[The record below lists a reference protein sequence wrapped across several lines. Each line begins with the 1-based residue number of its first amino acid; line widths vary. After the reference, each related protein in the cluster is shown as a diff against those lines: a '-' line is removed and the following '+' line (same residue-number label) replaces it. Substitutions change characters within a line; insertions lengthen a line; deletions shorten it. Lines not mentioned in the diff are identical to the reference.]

1 MSNSTKYNGWTNW
14 ETWLV
19 NLWYGDYLSD
29 IAEEEG
35 YMDAEACKS
44 CVEETAESV
53 PNASL
58 YTDFINSAMRCV
70 DWEEIAEHVNED
82 L

>member
-1 MSNSTKYNGWTNW
+1 
-14 ETWLV
+14 
-19 NLWYGDYLSD
+19 
-29 IAEEEG
+29 
-35 YMDAEACKS
+35 MDAEACKS

-70 DWEEIAEHVNED
+70 DWEEIAERVNED
-82 L
+82 